1 MQNISGAILAGG
13 KATRLDGIE
22 KGLLKIK
29 GETIIE
35 HTLRMLKPLVDEV
48 FIITNDS
55 KPYSFLNIPIFP
67 DKMPGLGP
75 LQGIATALSQ
85 SSYKRTFI
93 VPCDMPFI
101 TEPSIQTLI
110 TYDQEAEVII
120 PRSQKGF
127 EPLFAIYSIS
137 CLPKIL
143 ETLRSKKRRV
153 IDIIPKIKTAFVPS
167 DFFEDSLW
175 CNINKP
181 DDLDKIKAYLSGSNK
196 KQCYFDITKYKFS
209 LQNGGLT
216 SLCTE

>member
-13 KATRLDGIE
+13 KATRLGGIE

-35 HTLRMLKPLVDEV
+35 HTLRMLEPLVDEV

-55 KPYSFLNIPIFP
+55 KPYSFMNIPIFP
-67 DKMPGLGP
+67 DKMLGLGP

-85 SSYKRTFI
+85 SSYKRTLI

-110 TYDQEAEVII
+110 NYDQEAEAII

-143 ETLRSKKRRV
+143 EILRCKKRKV
-153 IDIIPKIKTAFVPS
+153 IDIMPKIKASFVPS

-175 CNINKP
+175 CNINNL
-181 DDLDKIKAYLSGSNK
+181 DDLDKIKAYLSRPNK
-196 KQCYFDITKYKFS
+196 KECCFELTKYKFS
-209 LQNGGLT
+209 LQNGDST
-216 SLCTE
+216 PFCTE

>member
-13 KATRLDGIE
+13 KATRLGGIE

-35 HTLRMLKPLVDEV
+35 HTLRMLEPLVDEV

-55 KPYSFLNIPIFP
+55 KPYSFMNIPIFP
-67 DKMPGLGP
+67 DKMLGLGP

-85 SSYKRTFI
+85 SSYKRTLI

-110 TYDQEAEVII
+110 NYDQEAEAII

-143 ETLRSKKRRV
+143 EILRCKKRKV
-153 IDIIPKIKTAFVPS
+153 IDIIPKIKASFVPS

-175 CNINKP
+175 CNINNL
-181 DDLDKIKAYLSGSNK
+181 DDLDKIKAYLSRPNK
-196 KQCYFDITKYKFS
+196 KECCFELTKYKFS
-209 LQNGGLT
+209 LQNGDST
-216 SLCTE
+216 PFCTE